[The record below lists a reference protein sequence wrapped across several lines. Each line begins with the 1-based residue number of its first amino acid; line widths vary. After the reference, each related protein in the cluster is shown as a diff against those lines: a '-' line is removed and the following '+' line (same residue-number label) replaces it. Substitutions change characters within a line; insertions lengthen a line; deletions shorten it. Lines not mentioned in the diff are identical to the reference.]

1 MILSVP
7 ETTRTTKSRR
17 RRKKTKKKKKK
28 KKKKKTKR
36 KRRRRRR
43 RTRTRKKRSGDGRLG
58 QSGNGDMGKECSL
71 SHIIFTRGVNID
83 TPRVLSEPLESIH
96 IVECG
101 HEKRV
106 PTWIRHRER
115 IPMAD
120 SSEPSILFI

>member
-28 KKKKKTKR
+28 TKR
-36 KRRRRRR
+36 KRRRRR
-43 RTRTRKKRSGDGRLG
+43 RTRKKRSGDGRLG